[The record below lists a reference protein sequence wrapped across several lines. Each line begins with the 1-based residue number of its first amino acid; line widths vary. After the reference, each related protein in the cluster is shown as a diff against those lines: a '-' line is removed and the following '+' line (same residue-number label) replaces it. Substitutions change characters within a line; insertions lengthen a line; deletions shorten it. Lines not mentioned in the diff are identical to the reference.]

1 MLVHMLTGLKGWGA
15 MILMTTHDP
24 QAALAVTD
32 GFVRLNRG
40 VLGTVNWVDGRGWN
54 EIEASLYAQG
64 TPEGQAA

>member
-1 MLVHMLTGLKGWGA
+1 

-24 QAALAVTD
+24 QTALAVTD

-40 VLGTVNWVDGRGWN
+40 VLGAVNWVNGRGWN